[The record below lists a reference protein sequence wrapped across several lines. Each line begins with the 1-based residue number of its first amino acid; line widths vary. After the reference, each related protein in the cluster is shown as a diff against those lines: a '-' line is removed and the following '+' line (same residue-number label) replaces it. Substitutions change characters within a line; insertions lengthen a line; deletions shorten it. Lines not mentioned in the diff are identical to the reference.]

1 MLVLALACGF
11 EDMVFSFAVQTGFAT
26 SRALPCKTFFLTAQ
40 IRLGWTPTRLRPG
53 KWMEKV

>member
-1 MLVLALACGF
+1 
-11 EDMVFSFAVQTGFAT
+11 
-26 SRALPCKTFFLTAQ
+26 LPCKTFFLTAQ